1 MANDVREAIKSAADQ
16 IAKYVQDAATMT
28 VETKYVEMGA
38 AGFDDAKL
46 AARTIV
52 KLDGDS
58 ETVLPMKK
66 NEAGPLEVDT
76 VVFELHQQNVQT
88 AIDYRAKILN
98 SLIGLLRG
106 GGTPPAAPTI
116 G

>member
-1 MANDVREAIKSAADQ
+1 
-16 IAKYVQDAATMT
+16 MT

-38 AGFDDAKL
+38 QGFDEAKL

-52 KLDGDS
+52 KLDGDG

-66 NEAGPLEVDT
+66 TEAGTLEVDT

-88 AIDYRAKILN
+88 AIDYRAKMLN
-98 SLIGLLRG
+98 SLIQLLRG
-106 GGTPPAAPTI
+106 APAPQVSPTV